1 MLSLDTLIAALPGLD
16 AFYRALSQHAR
27 LLELK
32 TPLAADTLLPE
43 RFAGREALSETF
55 CFDLDC
61 LSPSAHLDL
70 KPLIGECVTLSLR
83 QADGSLR
90 RWHAH
95 VTHAAQLGADGG
107 LARYRLVLEPWL
119 AFLRHRRTSRIFQDQ
134 SALDVVQAVLGD
146 YPIARFDVRVANAG
160 AIMPRPLITQYRETD
175 FDFVQRLLA
184 EEGLSYWF
192 EHAESGDEHRLVIAD
207 AAADWPA
214 CPQASVRFTRL
225 SATDSADAIHS
236 FGAWREVRSTQVTL
250 SAWDDTALVATAAQQ
265 TSAWPAG
272 ELPALEQYFGEG
284 ERRYADSAAAE
295 RMAGLRMQAH
305 ERAVKTWAGES
316 SVRVFAP
323 AQRFTLVDHDAF
335 GGLSGRDPKLTVLW
349 VEHEAANNLDS
360 DARELLTAVGVERG
374 TYRNRFAAL
383 PAAVPIVPDMPARPR
398 APGSHSARVVGV
410 EGETVSTTRDHRV
423 KIQFPWQRGAAPT
436 PGGLSHETERAP
448 GNESSGIWVRIAE
461 WAAGPNWGSQFTPPI
476 GSEVLVGFI
485 DEDPDC
491 PQVIGGT
498 FNGSHTPPFD
508 GGVDAAS
515 GQPGVV
521 SGIHQPT
528 LDGGGHAQWLIDDT
542 PGQQRARL
550 ATNLAAA
557 RLELGWITAQRGAS
571 GARGNW
577 RGEGFE
583 LATDA
588 WTTVRAGEGL
598 LFTTQARP
606 QGTSTQLDAAE
617 ALARVKGAK
626 QLNETLAQ
634 HASTHTAG
642 TLQAAQDK
650 QPLPELIKT
659 FEARHGGPQG
669 GQSEKIHAPGSRSET
684 ESAHKLGQPII
695 AFDSAASL
703 IATTPASLTWMSG
716 ESASLTAHG
725 DSHLAAGHSAS
736 LTAAREVSLFTAT
749 EDLAAVAAAGP
760 LSLRAHT
767 DTLELA
773 ADKSVTVT
781 SSGEGID
788 ILAQQ
793 KIVLSAGQSQIE
805 LNGANITFKCPGKFE
820 VKGASHAFEG
830 GGSAAARLNDLPAG
844 AMGPMQN
851 WLDLELRGW
860 EAEPLQNVPYTV
872 TFADGSQRRG
882 VLDANGYAHLENI
895 PKGGQHRVE
904 YENPPSAED
913 PPAFTLADL
922 AKAIKSYVGA

>member
-107 LARYRLVLEPWL
+107 LARYRLVIEPWL

-160 AIMPRPLITQYRETD
+160 TIAPRPLITQYRETD

-250 SAWDDTALVATAAQQ
+250 SAWDDTALVANAAQQ

-284 ERRYADSAAAE
+284 ERRYADSAVAE
-295 RMAGLRMQAH
+295 RMAGLRMQAQ

-335 GGLSGRDPKLTVLW
+335 GGLSERDPKLTVLW

-491 PQVIGGT
+491 PQVIGST

-528 LDGGGHAQWLIDDT
+528 LDGAGHAQWLIDDT

-626 QLNETLAQ
+626 QLNETFAQ

-659 FEARHGGPQG
+659 LEARHGGPQG
-669 GQSEKIHAPGSRSET
+669 GQSEKIHAPGSRSGT

-767 DTLELA
+767 DALELA

-781 SSGEGID
+781 GSGEGVD
-788 ILAQQ
+788 ILAKD

-830 GGSAAARLNDLPAG
+830 GGSAAAKLPALPADLMHLHDG
-844 AMGPMQN
+844 QFVVTDRQN
-851 WLDLELRGW
+851 GRPLVNTPYRISSPCGVWRGRTD
-860 EAEPLQNVPYTV
+860 EAGLTERVSTGSAPQTMKIEILNEDEMF
-872 TFADGSQRRG
+872 TFADGTSQG
-882 VLDANGYAHLENI
+882 C
-895 PKGGQHRVE
+895 
-904 YENPPSAED
+904 
-913 PPAFTLADL
+913 
-922 AKAIKSYVGA
+922 